1 MALLIPIFTRG
12 NKISPSKNIISG
24 YNKRMEPK
32 LEVNTRCISCDVCRI
47 ICPED
52 SIQILSGTYT
62 IESWSCTECGLC
74 IELCPT
80 DAIAYK
86 E

>member
-1 MALLIPIFTRG
+1 
-12 NKISPSKNIISG
+12 
-24 YNKRMEPK
+24 MEPK
-32 LEVNTRCISCDVCRI
+32 LEVNTRCIFCDVCRI

-52 SIQILSGTYT
+52 SVQILEGQYT
-62 IESWSCTECGLC
+62 IEKWSCTECGLC

-80 DAIAYK
+80 EAISYN